1 MFRTDAEGRSMV
13 RIALSLSVGL
23 LGVAW
28 QLPSMAQSED
38 GDLDAL
44 LSSILSDAPETSA
57 TSEAQA
63 DGTAQQSQG
72 GDPEVESG
80 TTDPVASRA
89 DSSSETLATVPV
101 EPLSPEPEPAPA
113 AAPPPSS
120 KRLEEIVVVAQ
131 KKAEPIQDVPISIS
145 VIDEQFIE
153 EWSITDLNTTV
164 LYTPNVK
171 VADAGYFIL
180 PRIRGFGTDQN
191 NKAFEPPAGVAIDGI
206 PYTRLEYF
214 TSALFDLARMEV
226 YRGPQGTAFGKNTTA
241 GLIHLITNSPTDEY
255 QGFVDIQYGDFDR
268 RRLEGAVGG
277 PMIPGFLNF
286 RVAGL
291 SDDRTGFVRNSAT
304 VSLNGAP
311 EYGRG
316 NNRKGVRLKLD
327 FVDLFGSSLRLT
339 AEKVDIEAL
348 GAGIEL
354 FDVSDTMRAAI
365 LRYDPATDF
374 ERANYV
380 NTINDPDYR
389 RIALET
395 YNAEWRLDIGEWEL
409 VGLGGYSVLDGDA
422 ALDTDISPVPAI
434 AAFDSDRSPTTTAEF
449 RLESPELDGL
459 LGLPS
464 LFGVDLGYS
473 NILAGLYYQKREIQ
487 GDGIRYRVGLS
498 YLDLL
503 LASTLDNAGSPVP
516 DLITN
521 LVAAL
526 FPLIPPI
533 GGIADSAYSEEATQD
548 FDQSADA
555 QAAFAQLQWQLTPV
569 WGVEYGIR
577 FNQETKDAHF
587 NMYYSSDSA
596 LLLPLLGV
604 EEYERDLS
612 LSEDNVAHRVSL
624 NFEPSEEIGLFLHWA
639 KGFRGGG
646 FNAFSYRGDIDE
658 LIYGPESATDWG
670 LDFKSTLLDGRMR
683 LNVSLF
689 RLDVDDFQV
698 LVGLPT
704 NSPTGI
710 GLGGSKV
717 ENASKARS
725 QGIEADMTWLV
736 FDWFT
741 LFSTFGLNDTEYLD
755 FTTNTCFPD
764 NKDTDGNGD
773 TYCDATGKPFP
784 LTPKYTG
791 TTLGM
796 ITVPLSRSGLAM
808 QIGGGFDYQSGQY
821 SNTSLDDRYT
831 QGPVT
836 RWRAT
841 IGFGHAFDGWSF
853 RLQGENLTNE
863 KVTVRQGQIIKGAV
877 VEGIEAPRTIYAT
890 FRYNFGR

>member
-1 MFRTDAEGRSMV
+1 VNDEILERDMRQHPGRGRRAGNLSIVLPLMLAAHHLPLHAQTADDFDFDDLFGASTEQSTSTPRDADTATGNDTGAEAAATDAG
-13 RIALSLSVGL
+13 
-23 LGVAW
+23 
-28 QLPSMAQSED
+28 
-38 GDLDAL
+38 
-44 LSSILSDAPETSA
+44 TSA
-57 TSEAQA
+57 A
-63 DGTAQQSQG
+63 DVTN
-72 GDPEVESG
+72 
-80 TTDPVASRA
+80 A
-89 DSSSETLATVPV
+89 DTLETLPV
-101 EPLSPEPEPAPA
+101 EPLSPEPAPTA
-113 AAPPPSS
+113 ATKPSS
-120 KRLEEIVVVAQ
+120 KRLEEIIVVAQ

-145 VIDEQFIE
+145 VIDEKFIE
-153 EWSITDLNTTV
+153 DWSLTDLNTAV

-214 TSALFDLARMEV
+214 TSALFDLARTEV

-241 GLIHLITNSPTDEY
+241 GLIHLITKSPTDEY
-255 QGFVDIQYGDFDR
+255 EGFMDVQYGDYDR
-268 RRLEGAVGG
+268 RRLEAAVGG
-277 PMIPGFLNF
+277 PVIPGVVNF
-286 RVAGL
+286 RIAGL
-291 SDDRTGFVRNSAT
+291 SDERTGFVRNSAGE
-304 VSLNGAP
+304 SLNGAP
-311 EYGRG
+311 EHGRG
-316 NNRKGVRLKLD
+316 NSRQGVRFKLD
-327 FVDLFGSSLRLT
+327 FPDLFGSSLLLS

-354 FDVSDTMRAAI
+354 FDVSDAMRAAI
-365 LRYDPATDF
+365 LRYDENTDF
-374 ERANYV
+374 VRANYV

-389 RIALET
+389 KIALET
-395 YNAEWRLDIGEWEL
+395 YTAQWRYDIGNWEL

-434 AAFDSDRSPTTTAEF
+434 AAFDSDVSPTTTAEL

-464 LFGVDLGYS
+464 LFGLDLGSS
-473 NILAGLYYQKREIQ
+473 NILAGFYYQGRKIE
-487 GDGIRYRVGLS
+487 GDGIRYRIGLS

-503 LASTLDNAGSPVP
+503 LASTIDNASSPVP
-516 DLITN
+516 GVIADV
-521 LVAAL
+521 VAAL

-533 GGIADSAYSEEATQD
+533 GGIADSTYSEEATQD
-548 FDQSADA
+548 FDQDADA
-555 QAAFAQLQWQLTPV
+555 RAVFTQLQWQLTPT

-577 FNQETKDAHF
+577 FNRETKDAHF
-587 NMYYSSDSA
+587 NMYYSSNNA
-596 LLLPLLGV
+596 ILLPILGV
-604 EEYERDLS
+604 EEYEENLS
-612 LSEDNVAHRVSL
+612 LSEDNVAQRASL
-624 NFEPSEEIGLFLHWA
+624 NFEPSEDIGIFLHWA
-639 KGFRGGG
+639 RGFRGGG
-646 FNAFSYRGDIDE
+646 FNAFSYRGDVEE
-658 LIYGPESATDWG
+658 LVYGPESATDWG

-704 NSPTGI
+704 NSPLGI

-791 TTLGM
+791 TMLGM
-796 ITVPLSRSGLAM
+796 ITLPLSRSGLAM
-808 QIGGGFDYQSGQY
+808 QIGGGFDYQSSQY
-821 SNTSLDDRYT
+821 TNTSLDDRYT
-831 QGPVT
+831 QGSVT

-841 IGFGHAFDGWSF
+841 LGFGHAFDGWSF
-853 RLQGENLTNE
+853 RLQGENLTDE

-877 VEGIEAPRTIYAT
+877 VEGIEAPRTIYAS
-890 FRYNFGR
+890 FRYNFGG